1 MVGCKYSIDDYRSP
15 AENTIGTILN
25 NPKMSKFVSDYL
37 KNK

>member
-1 MVGCKYSIDDYRSP
+1 MVGCKYSIDHYRSP
-15 AENTIGTILN
+15 ENTIGTILN